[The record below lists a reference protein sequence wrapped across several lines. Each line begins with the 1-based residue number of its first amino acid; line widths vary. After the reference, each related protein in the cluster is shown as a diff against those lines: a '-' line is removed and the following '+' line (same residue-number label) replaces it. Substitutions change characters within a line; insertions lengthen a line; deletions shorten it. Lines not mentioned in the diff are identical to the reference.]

1 MLTGHDIAL
10 SLRAAYLAMHRQTN
24 AHLSRFSV
32 TADQFVLLNAL
43 VNRDGITQ
51 QQLVRLASSD
61 PNTIRSMLVLL
72 EQRGLVRRATHPEDG
87 RARHVTITLKG
98 RRTYTRLSAAIKP
111 LQDRLLNLFA
121 PNEVD
126 ALVYRLARIAG
137 ALARPVAGR
146 RQPKRLCASQTSE
159 TSPNTSG
166 GPR

>member
-43 VNRDGITQ
+43 AGRDGVTQ
-51 QQLVRLASSD
+51 QQLVRVASSD
-61 PNTIRSMLVLL
+61 PNTIRSMLVLI
-72 EQRGLVRRATHPEDG
+72 ERRGFVRRATHPKDR
-87 RARHVTITLKG
+87 RARCVTITPKG
-98 RRTYTRLSAAIKP
+98 RRIYERLSAALTP
-111 LQDRLLNLFA
+111 LRDRLSDLFVLNEA
-121 PNEVD
+121 E
-126 ALVYRLARIAG
+126 ALIQRLDRIAG